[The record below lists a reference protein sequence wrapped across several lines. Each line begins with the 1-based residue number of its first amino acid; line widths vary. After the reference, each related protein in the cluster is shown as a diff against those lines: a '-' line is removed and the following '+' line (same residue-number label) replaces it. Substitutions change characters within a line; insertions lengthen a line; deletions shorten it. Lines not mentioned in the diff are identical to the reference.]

1 MNFTVGAVAAIAL
14 LFFSGIGEARELA
27 GRVVDAESG
36 AAIAEA
42 IITADGYAVKAEAD
56 GRFAI
61 ELSDP
66 KIGIRAPGYERRMI
80 DAETAAGNPI
90 RLAPFTPRALY
101 LSFYGIGSATLRN
114 DALKLIRET
123 QLNAVVIDIKGDRGL
138 VAYHSAV
145 PLASEIGAQK
155 TITIPDLPALLQSLH
170 GQGIYTIARIV
181 TFKDD
186 PLAAAH
192 PDWAVK
198 RADGSLFQDREKLRW
213 TDPTRREVWDYNT
226 AIAVEAARAGFDE
239 IQFDY
244 LRFPDDKA
252 MRLSETN
259 NQQVRTR
266 AIAGFLDAARA
277 RLAPYNVF
285 LAADVFGYTCWNFD
299 DTGIGQRLEDILP
312 RVDYLSPMLY
322 PSGFQFGIPGYRDPV
337 AHVYEIVRQSLER
350 VRTRTHASPRRIRP
364 WLQAFKDYAFDRR
377 VFDADE
383 IRQQIRAAE
392 EFGSDGWML
401 WNPRNVYSTEGLE
414 EQVACQ

>member
-66 KIGIRAPGYERRMI
+66 KIGIRAPGYERRVI

>member
-1 MNFTVGAVAAIAL
+1 MNFAVHTLAAIAL
-14 LFFSGIGEARELA
+14 LFFSGTGEARELA
-27 GRVVDAESG
+27 GRVIDADNGSG
-36 AAIAEA
+36 IAEA
-42 IITADGYAVKAEAD
+42 TVTADGHAVRTEPD
-56 GRFAI
+56 GHFTI
-61 ELSDP
+61 QLSGSSV
-66 KIGIRAPGYERRMI
+66 GIRAPGYERRMI
-80 DAETAAGNPI
+80 DAETAAADPI
-90 RLAPFTPRALY
+90 KLAPFTPKALY

-114 DALKLIRET
+114 DALKLISET

-170 GQGIYTIARIV
+170 RQGIYTIARIV

-186 PLAAAH
+186 PLATAH

-198 RADGSLFQDREKLRW
+198 GGDGGLFRDREKLHW
-213 TDPTRREVWDYNT
+213 TDPTRREVWDYNI

-252 MRLSETN
+252 ARLSETN

-266 AIAGFLDAARA
+266 SIAGFLDAARA

-285 LAADVFGYTCWNFD
+285 LAADVFGYICWNFD

-322 PSGFQFGIPGYRDPV
+322 PSGFQFGIPRYPDPV
-337 AHVYEIVRQSLER
+337 AHVYEIVRQSLEK
-350 VRTRTHASPRRIRP
+350 VRSRTHASPRRLRP

-383 IRQQIRAAE
+383 IHQQIRAAE
-392 EFGSDGWML
+392 DFGSDGWML
-401 WNPRNVYSTEGLE
+401 WNPRNVYSSEGLE
-414 EQVACQ
+414 QQIACR